1 MNAKLAVLAILSLFA
16 ATANGE
22 PAPWHVW
29 QSRLDGKTT
38 CAQTTPG
45 AGWETNDGP
54 FSNARCRKVQTRPS
68 GTYDEDTSTAKHFA
82 REAQSAVGRKNR
94 MLELIA
100 IFASARASR

>member
-38 CAQTTPG
+38 CAQTR
-45 AGWETNDGP
+45 AGLGNKRRS
-54 FSNARCRKVQTRPS
+54 FQQRPLPQ
-68 GTYDEDTSTAKHFA
+68 STDPAFRDLRRRHFN
-82 REAQSAVGRKNR
+82 GKT
-94 MLELIA
+94 
-100 IFASARASR
+100 FRA